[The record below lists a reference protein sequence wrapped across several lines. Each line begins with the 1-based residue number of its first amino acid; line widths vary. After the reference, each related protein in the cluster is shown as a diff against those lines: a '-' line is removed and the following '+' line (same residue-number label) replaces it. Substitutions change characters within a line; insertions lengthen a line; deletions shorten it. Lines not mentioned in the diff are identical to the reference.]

1 MEERL
6 DCNRSKTHKQDLA
19 LFAWESTVLNKVDGP
34 TFLYIISVGM
44 AGKKRWLDYRT
55 PKDINVTS

>member
-44 AGKKRWLDYRT
+44 AGKKR
-55 PKDINVTS
+55 

>member
-19 LFAWESTVLNKVDGP
+19 LFAWESTVLNKVDGRS
-34 TFLYIISVGM
+34 FLYILSVGM
-44 AGKKRWLDYRT
+44 GGKKH
-55 PKDINVTS
+55 